1 MFLVKFNV
9 TVNEAVSELS
19 VNRQNRTSYQYFTI
33 AVSDL
38 QRVAGHF
45 YPECVFK
52 YPITRIHQRM
62 HSDISHTLQM
72 LLRREINISDSS
84 AAQRHEI
91 LFLQP

>member
-19 VNRQNRTSYQYFTI
+19 VNTSYQYFTMT
-33 AVSDL
+33 VSDL
-38 QRVAGHF
+38 QRFAGHF

-52 YPITRIHQRM
+52 YSITRVHQRM

-72 LLRREINISDSS
+72 LLCREINISDSS